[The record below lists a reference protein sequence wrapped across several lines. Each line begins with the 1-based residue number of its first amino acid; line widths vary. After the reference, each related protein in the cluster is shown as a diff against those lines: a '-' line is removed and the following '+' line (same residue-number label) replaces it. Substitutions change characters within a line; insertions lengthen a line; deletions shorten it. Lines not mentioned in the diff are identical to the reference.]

1 MNIEDY
7 AAYPIWSVEHIIWF
21 AWYYLDI
28 VIQPHQIPWLKNIIE
43 NKKSLTMGPRG
54 HGKTTTLIKV
64 LLTYAIC
71 HDPEIKILLA
81 SHKEAVA
88 KRQARLIM
96 TALLRKKIRQDF
108 EIEKGSVW
116 TRVEAYL
123 KHEGQEMEEP
133 FLFCV
138 AGSGGMTGYRFDWM
152 VFDDL
157 LVKENQ
163 KSEKLRKKLLEWL
176 EDEVLKARDPG
187 EKQKVIVLGTRK
199 HYKDWYRALMESGE
213 YSLRVD
219 KAIQEDGSV
228 LWPNLLDVHGNIV
241 QPMFTLEEL
250 RSRKKSEGIR
260 SFAQEYQ
267 NEPNP
272 PQGDYLLREWLKYYT
287 DLPPSHCLNIYMGVD
302 PSGGSEAER
311 ASSLAVAVIAHD
323 TRPSFNNIYVLELY
337 KQKMSLGAQ
346 FTKIQELYDK
356 WHPLTTNVEAVLF
369 NKNFAEQI
377 IRRIPNAY
385 PIDYI
390 HSRLQG
396 TGETQKEL
404 RIKNYVGIMFE
415 EGKILL
421 KDPAYDYQ
429 TREFIEEEYIT
440 FPEKGEDKD
449 LLDALTLAVD
459 LVEISPAMNEPVF
472 YSF

>member
-1 MNIEDY
+1 
-7 AAYPIWSVEHIIWF
+7 
-21 AWYYLDI
+21 
-28 VIQPHQIPWLKNIIE
+28 
-43 NKKSLTMGPRG
+43 MGPRG

-71 HDPEIKILLA
+71 HDPTIKILLA

-108 EIEKGSVW
+108 DIEKGSVW

-123 KHEGQEMEEP
+123 KYGGEEMEEP

-138 AGSGGMTGYRFDWM
+138 AGTGGMTGYRFDWM

-163 KSEKLRKKLLEWL
+163 KSETLRKKLLEWL

-187 EKQKVIVLGTRK
+187 EKQRVIVLGTRK
-199 HYKDWYRALMESGE
+199 HYKDWYRMLMESGE
-213 YSLRVD
+213 YSVHVD
-219 KAIQEDGSV
+219 KAIQDDGSV
-228 LWPNLLDVHGNIV
+228 LWPYQLDIDGNV
-241 QPMFTLEEL
+241 VVEKFTIKEL
-250 RSRKKSEGIR
+250 KSRKKSEGVR

-267 NEPNP
+267 NEPSP
-272 PQGDYLLREWLKYYT
+272 PQGDYLLREWLKFYE

-302 PSGGSEAER
+302 PSGGSEEDR
-311 ASSLAVAVIAHD
+311 ASSLAIAVIAHD
-323 TRPSFNNIYVLELY
+323 TRPSFNNIYVLELF
-337 KQKMSLGAQ
+337 KQKMSLGRQ
-346 FTKIQELYDK
+346 MTKIQQMYDK
-356 WHPLTTNVEAVLF
+356 WRPLSSNIEAVLF
-369 NKNFAEQI
+369 NKNFAFQV
-377 IRRIPNAY
+377 IRRIPDAN

-390 HSRLQG
+390 HSKLKG
-396 TGETQKEL
+396 TSEVSKEL
-404 RIKNYVGIMFE
+404 RIKNYVGLMFE
-415 EGKILL
+415 EGRIML

-429 TREFIEEEYIT
+429 TREFVEEEYIT
-440 FPEKGEDKD
+440 FPEKGESKD

-459 LVEISPAMNEPVF
+459 LVEISPEFEGPIF
-472 YSF
+472 HTF